1 MRKIAVI
8 SASLLA
14 LIGCTSGNGALTIY
28 QTEALSQILSTDIV
42 SEDAPDTIHVARGE
56 NAVFQFVVSARDSLS
71 SLDADVSIKDL
82 GEVQTGW
89 VHDVLNHNP
98 PRGAEDML
106 LTPDDR
112 YPDPIFDDMPETVGA
127 EGQRTLVTDIAIPH
141 TAKSG
146 IHKGKVTVSG
156 IAADG
161 RKVAASKRFTIK
173 VYPVD
178 LPEKQNL
185 KVVNWCSKAS
195 SLSVMNGGKE
205 VEPRSDEYIDLM
217 RIIVRSGAANG
228 QNCWMMTD
236 KPTPVLNADST
247 DFVLDF
253 TFFDKF
259 IEMLEEEGNMQYFC
273 NSHFGRKVAITT
285 DEEMVFD
292 IIYVEDKQIKRETV
306 PSRDPR
312 VEPFIKNYF
321 SQIEVHF
328 REKGWLDKCYQHIAD
343 EPSRPGTEGQQSW
356 SRVAAM
362 VKKYAPGLRTI
373 DASTEII
380 ENQDVSVVCLSDN
393 VETNPP
399 VPEGSERWMY
409 TCCVPKLNFANRFVQ
424 LPLLKTRILHWINY
438 RYNEC
443 GYLHWGYNQWHHSTD
458 PLHDVTLQ
466 GRPNLPGGD
475 AYIVYP
481 GDRKVYPSIRL
492 WAMRDGIRDYDLL
505 KMVEA
510 RDPEKAMQWCRSIVL
525 SSDKYNMDTK
535 HFRQVR
541 REILEYL
548 SE

>member
-1 MRKIAVI
+1 M
-8 SASLLA
+8 
-14 LIGCTSGNGALTIY
+14 TIY
-28 QTEALSQILSTDIV
+28 QTEALSKVLWTDTV
-42 SEDAPDTIHVARGE
+42 SEDSADTLYVARGE
-56 NAVFQFVVSARDSLS
+56 NAVFQFVLSAKDSLS
-71 SLDADVSIKDL
+71 ALQADVSVRGL

-89 VHDVLNHNP
+89 VHDVLNLNP
-98 PRGAEDML
+98 PRGTEDML
-106 LTPDDR
+106 LTPDNM

-127 EGQRTLVTDIAIPH
+127 QGQRTLVTDIAIPH

-146 IHKGKVTVSG
+146 IYKGKLTVSG
-156 IAADG
+156 ISVEG
-161 RKVAASKRFTIK
+161 RKIAASKKFTIK
-173 VYPVD
+173 VYPVE

-185 KVVNWCSKAS
+185 KVANWCCKAPS
-195 SLSVMNGGKE
+195 MHVMNGGKE
-205 VEPRSDEYIDLM
+205 VEPRSDEYLDLM

-228 QNCWMMTD
+228 QNCWMLTD
-236 KPTPVLNADST
+236 KPTPVLNSDST
-247 DFVLDF
+247 NFVLDF

-259 IEMLEEEGNMQYFC
+259 IEMLEEEGNMRYFC
-273 NSHFGRKVAITT
+273 NAHFGRKIRGTPV
-285 DEEMVFD
+285 ENEMVFD
-292 IIYVEDKQIKRETV
+292 IIYVEDKQIKFETV

-312 VEPFIKNYF
+312 VEPFIRNYF
-321 SQIEVHF
+321 TQIEAHF
-328 REKGWLDKCYQHIAD
+328 REKGWLEKCYQHIAD
-343 EPSRPGTEGQQSW
+343 EPAGPGTECQKSW

-380 ENQDVSVVCLSDN
+380 ENQDISVVCLSDN
-393 VETNPP
+393 VETLPP

-443 GYLHWGYNQWHHSTD
+443 GYLHWGYNQWHHSPD

-475 AYIVYP
+475 AFIVYP

-505 KMVEA
+505 KMVES
-510 RDPEKAMQWCRSIVL
+510 RDPQKAMQWCQSVVL
-525 SSDKYNMDTK
+525 SSDKYNMDIK

-548 SE
+548 SAEPLSF